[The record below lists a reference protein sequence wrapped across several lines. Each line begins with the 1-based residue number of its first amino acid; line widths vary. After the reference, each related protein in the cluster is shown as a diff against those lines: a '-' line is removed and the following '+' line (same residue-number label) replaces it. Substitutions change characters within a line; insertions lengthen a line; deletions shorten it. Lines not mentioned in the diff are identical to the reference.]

1 MCADVCSCAC
11 VYVVLCAV
19 QAADESTEIALAEAS
34 DRLVSLSTDLQQ
46 AHLNVAR
53 HEVRLALRR
62 GHGRGCAV
70 PLTSSDR
77 WIPQAIGVSLKDQLA
92 AANASAAAS
101 KEEVASEQAVSQ
113 RLREDLQAARRVTQ
127 ETYEK
132 FTAAASQAVREQAE
146 AQDTIRLLRLGMQE
160 YVLCVCVCVR

>member
-1 MCADVCSCAC
+1 M
-11 VYVVLCAV
+11 
-19 QAADESTEIALAEAS
+19 
-34 DRLVSLSTDLQQ
+34 
-46 AHLNVAR
+46 
-53 HEVRLALRR
+53 
-62 GHGRGCAV
+62 
-70 PLTSSDR
+70 
-77 WIPQAIGVSLKDQLA
+77 SLKDQLA

-132 FTAAASQAVREQAE
+132 FTVAASQAVREQAE

-160 YVLCVCVCVR
+160 YVLSVCAISA